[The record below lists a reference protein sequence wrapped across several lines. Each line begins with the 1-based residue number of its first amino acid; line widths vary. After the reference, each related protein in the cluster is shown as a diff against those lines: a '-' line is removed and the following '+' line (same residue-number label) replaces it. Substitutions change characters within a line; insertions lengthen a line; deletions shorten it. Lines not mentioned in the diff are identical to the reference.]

1 MKIIVE
7 QESAKKELITQAIRD
22 GHWLFIHYKNAKDK
36 NTKFW
41 ISIDKIDIEN
51 KFFETTVFN
60 IKNESKTNYKINFDK
75 IQDVEISGFI
85 TPYEV
90 SPELKNTLEACCW
103 LDTHNN
109 GNGVFNYYR
118 ECYRLDVDLSQKNT
132 VMLKEIDIS
141 ALKSKKKYKLNDE
154 QTKQLVEHIYK
165 YHEEKNKKPRN
176 CLLGINELSLDVNG
190 KLYVLTYYKVT
201 FDPKEKT
208 LECDEQVSFNK
219 AVLREKILLE
229 DSPKA
234 SYILESI
241 NMRIEDFLS
250 ASVQTRIEIV
260 QDALNMQG
268 TFRQVKIDTQ
278 PKIMILEDCNKADLS
293 VTYRT
298 IEEKIQSDILPKPL
312 KSFFGMRHQE
322 DKIIEPS
329 IMILDKK
336 INISQMRVVY
346 NAMRNPVTFVQGPP
360 GTGKTQTIINVI
372 LSAFYN
378 DKTVLVCS
386 ANNNPVD
393 GIVNQLRYDE
403 YNQGKLRYKDRNIAF
418 PILRLGNEQVMK
430 DAIQYILQMYN
441 YNYHQSPI
449 PEKLKDIKEQN
460 DSENSELIKNLCQQE
475 ILEETVEN
483 INRAEKLR
491 TIFTGVRQQE
501 VIDKYIADQRD
512 KIADKKR
519 IKNEEITSL
528 IRSIKRNITLQSYL
542 FFKSLEYTN
551 KLKKPEY
558 AHLINIC
565 KEDNPEKQIKEFK
578 DWINDEYNMR
588 LLTAVFPIICTTNQS
603 SQTLGTPKFM
613 FDLVIMDEASQCQP
627 AIALLPIAKAKSL
640 LLVGDPMQLSPIT
653 SISTKL
659 NQKLKEKYKVSNN
672 FDSKDNSI
680 LDLMI
685 KNDALSKYILL
696 KYHYRCS
703 KKIIGFSNEMFYQNQ
718 LDLSYVSDEGEIGI
732 VNIDNKGTSV
742 ENNLCIDEAQNIVDD
757 IKRNQISKA
766 LIITPFRN
774 QKNQINKL
782 LKEEGINNIACKTV
796 HEVQGGEEDTV
807 FLSVSI
813 SDKTRSGTYEWLAT
827 SKELNNVAITRAKK
841 KLIVYI
847 DLNAQSSLKKKGN
860 TVDYL
865 DELVE
870 YIKRNG
876 ESEEGNHYPHKIKGK
891 SNGSINEDKFYA
903 TLKHFCTCNPD
914 YFVKRNVNV
923 ADLFKDD
930 ENMQKEQQEFDI
942 ILYNKEKEPKICI
955 ELNGP
960 EHYYDEA
967 TIKRD
972 KHKVEICKAKGI
984 EICAV
989 KNENA
994 KDYITLCDIIMKLST
1009 NAENN
1014 KYKYNSWA

>member
-1 MKIIVE
+1 ME
-7 QESAKKELITQAIRD
+7 QESANKELIAAAIRE
-22 GHWLFIHYKNAKDK
+22 GRWLFVDYKNAKNE

-41 ISIDKIDIEN
+41 IFINNINVEQKS
-51 KFFETTVFN
+51 FETTELN
-60 IKNESKTNYKINFDK
+60 IKNEIKTNCTIYFEK
-75 IQDVEISGFI
+75 IQKVEICEFI
-85 TPYEV
+85 TPREV
-90 SPELKNTLEACCW
+90 SSKLIETLEICTW
-103 LDTHNN
+103 LNSYNN
-109 GNGVFNYYR
+109 GKGVLNYYR
-118 ECYRLDVDLSQKNT
+118 ECYRMDIDLSQKNAI
-132 VMLKEIDIS
+132 MIEGIDI
-141 ALKSKKKYKLNDE
+141 ATLKNQQKYKLNDE
-154 QTKQLVEHIYK
+154 QAKQLVEYIYN
-165 YHEEKNKKPRN
+165 YHKGNNREFKN
-176 CLLGINELSLDVNG
+176 CLLGINELLLEVNG

-201 FDPKEKT
+201 FNPKEKS
-208 LECDEQVSFNK
+208 LACDDGISFNTT
-219 AVLREKILLE
+219 VISGLY
-229 DSPKA
+229 DTPKTTC
-234 SYILESI
+234 ILESI
-241 NMRIEDFLS
+241 NIHIEDFLNEN
-250 ASVQTRIEIV
+250 VQTRIRIV
-260 QDALNMQG
+260 QEALDIKDNSK
-268 TFRQVKIDTQ
+268 QVKIDTQ

-298 IEEKIQSDILPKPL
+298 IEEKIQSDTLPKPL

-372 LSAFYN
+372 LSVFYN
-378 DKTVLVCS
+378 GKTALVCF

-393 GIVNQLRYDE
+393 GIANQLRYDQHS
-403 YNQGKLRYKDRNIAF
+403 QGKLRYRDQNIPF
-418 PILRLGNEQVMK
+418 PILRLGKKDVLK
-430 DAIQYILQMYN
+430 DAIQFISQMYD
-441 YNYHQSPI
+441 YSYPKKPI
-449 PEKLKDIKEQN
+449 PEVLKSIKKQN
-460 DSENSELIKNLCQQE
+460 DIENCELIKRLNEQE
-475 ILEETVEN
+475 ILEETIEN
-483 INRAEKLR
+483 IGRIKKLR
-491 TIFTGVRQQE
+491 TIFPYTKQGVIEKQ
-501 VIDKYIADQRD
+501 IDAQMN
-512 KIADKKR
+512 KIADKKA
-519 IKNEEITSL
+519 IKNEEIDSL
-528 IRSIKRNITLQSYL
+528 IRSIKTNATLESYL
-542 FFKSLEYTN
+542 FFKSLEYIN
-551 KLKKPEY
+551 KLKEPEY
-558 AHLINIC
+558 ARLISIC
-565 KEDNPEKQIKEFK
+565 KQPDSDERIRDFK

-588 LLTAVFPIICTTNQS
+588 LLTAVFPVICTTNQS

-672 FDSKDNSI
+672 FDFKDNSI

-685 KNDALSKYILL
+685 KNDTLSKYILL

-703 KKIIGFSNEMFYQNQ
+703 KKIIGFSNGMFYQNQ
-718 LDLSYVSDEGEIGI
+718 LDLSYVSDEGEISI
-732 VNIDNKGTSV
+732 VDTKNVGTAI
-742 ENNLCIDEAQNIVDD
+742 EKNLCIDEAQNIVDD
-757 IKRNQISKA
+757 IKQNKISKA

-782 LKEEGINNIACKTV
+782 LKEEGINDVACKTV

-847 DLNAQSSLKKKGN
+847 DLNAQSSLKKNGN

-865 DELVE
+865 DELIE

-942 ILYNKEKEPKICI
+942 ILFNKEKEPKICI

-1009 NAENN
+1009 NVENN

>member
-1 MKIIVE
+1 MEHEI
-7 QESAKKELITQAIRD
+7 AKEELISQAIRD

-41 ISIDKIDIEN
+41 ISIDKINIEN

-60 IKNESKTNYKINFDK
+60 IKNESKTDYKINFDK
-75 IQDVEISGFI
+75 IQDAEISGFI

-109 GNGVFNYYR
+109 GNGVLNYYR

-165 YHEEKNKKPRN
+165 YHEEKNKNSRN

-250 ASVQTRIEIV
+250 ESVQTKIEIV
-260 QDALNMQG
+260 QDALNTQG

-278 PKIMILEDCNKADLS
+278 PKIMILENCNNKVDLS
-293 VTYRT
+293 VTYRA
-298 IEEKIQSDILPKPL
+298 IEEQIENNIQPEPL
-312 KSFFGMRHQE
+312 KSFFGRKACKE
-322 DKIIEPS
+322 DEEREPS
-329 IMILDKK
+329 IMMLDEKV
-336 INISQMRVVY
+336 NTSQMRVIY
-346 NAMRNPVTFVQGPP
+346 NTMKNPVTFVQGPP

-378 DKTVLVCS
+378 GKTVLVCS

-403 YNQGKLRYKDRNIAF
+403 CNKGKLRYKDRNIAF
-418 PILRLGNEQVMK
+418 PILRLGNESVMK

-441 YNYHQSPI
+441 YSYHQSPI

-460 DSENSELIKNLCQQE
+460 DSENRELIKSLCQQE
-475 ILEETVEN
+475 ILEETIEN
-483 INRAEKLR
+483 VNRAEKLR
-491 TIFTGVRQQE
+491 SIFTGARQQE

-528 IRSIKRNITLQSYL
+528 IRSIKRNTTLQSYL

-578 DWINDEYNMR
+578 DWINDDENMR
-588 LLTAVFPIICTTNQS
+588 LLTSVFPIICTTNQS

-659 NQKLKEKYKVSNN
+659 NQKLKEKYNVSNN
-672 FDSKDNSI
+672 FDFKDNSI
-680 LDLMI
+680 LDLMR

-703 KKIIGFSNEMFYQNQ
+703 KKIIGFSNEMFYENQ
-718 LDLSYVSDEGEIGI
+718 LDLSYVSNEGEISI
-732 VNIDNKGTSV
+732 VDTKNVATAIEK
-742 ENNLCIDEAQNIVDD
+742 NLCIDEAQNIVDN
-757 IKRNQISKA
+757 IKQNQIPKA

-782 LKEEGINNIACKTV
+782 LKEEGINDVSCKTV

-813 SDKTRSGTYEWLAT
+813 SDKTRTGTYEWLAT

-876 ESEEGNHYPHKIKGK
+876 ECEEGNHYPHVIIGK
-891 SNGSINEDKFYA
+891 SNGSINEDIFNL
-903 TLKHFCTCNPD
+903 TIRHFCECNPN
-914 YFVKRNVNV
+914 YSVERNVDV

-930 ENMQKEQQEFDI
+930 EEMQNEKQEFDVV
-942 ILYNKEKEPKICI
+942 LYDSDKKPIICI
-955 ELNGP
+955 ELNGF
-960 EHYYDEA
+960 EHYSNEI
-967 TIKRD
+967 TINRD
-972 KHKVEICKAKGI
+972 KHKKALCEKKGI
-984 EICAV
+984 TIIAV

-994 KDYITLCDIIMKLST
+994 KDYITLRDIIMKLAK
-1009 NAENN
+1009 NKENN
-1014 KYKYNSWA
+1014 T

>member
-1 MKIIVE
+1 MEHEI
-7 QESAKKELITQAIRD
+7 AKEELISQAIRD

-41 ISIDKIDIEN
+41 ISIDKINIEN

-60 IKNESKTNYKINFDK
+60 IKNESKTDYKINFDK
-75 IQDVEISGFI
+75 IQDAEISGFI

-109 GNGVFNYYR
+109 GNGVLNYYR
-118 ECYRLDVDLSQKNT
+118 ECYRLDVDLSQKNI

-201 FDPKEKT
+201 FDPKEKI

-219 AVLREKILLE
+219 AVLTEKVLL
-229 DSPKA
+229 DDTPKA
-234 SYILESI
+234 SYVLESI

-250 ASVQTRIEIV
+250 ESVQTRIEIV

-268 TFRQVKIDTQ
+268 RFRQVKIDTQ
-278 PKIMILEDCNKADLS
+278 PKIMILENCNNKVDLS
-293 VTYRT
+293 VTYRS
-298 IEEKIQSDILPKPL
+298 IEEKIKNNTQAEPL
-312 KSFFGMRHQE
+312 QSFFGRKACQE
-322 DKIIEPS
+322 DEVREPS
-329 IMILDKK
+329 IIILDEKV
-336 INISQMRVVY
+336 NTSQMRVIY
-346 NAMRNPVTFVQGPP
+346 NTMKNPVTFVQGPP

-372 LSAFYN
+372 LSAFYS

-403 YNQGKLRYKDRNIAF
+403 CSQGKLRYKDRNIAF
-418 PILRLGNEQVMK
+418 PILRLGNEHVMK
-430 DAIQYILQMYN
+430 ETIQYILQMYN
-441 YNYHQSPI
+441 YSYHQSPI

-475 ILEETVEN
+475 ILEETIEN

-491 TIFTGVRQQE
+491 TIFTGARQQE

-528 IRSIKRNITLQSYL
+528 IRSIKRNTTLQSYL

-578 DWINDEYNMR
+578 DWINDDDNMR
-588 LLTAVFPIICTTNQS
+588 LLTSVFPIICTTNQS

-627 AIALLPIAKAKSL
+627 AIALLPIPKAKSL

-659 NQKLKEKYKVSNN
+659 NQKLKEKYNVSNN
-672 FDSKDNSI
+672 FDFKDNSI
-680 LDLMI
+680 LDLMR

-703 KKIIGFSNEMFYQNQ
+703 KKIIGFSNEMFYENQ
-718 LDLSYVSDEGEIGI
+718 LDLSYVSNEGEISI
-732 VNIDNKGTSV
+732 VDTKNVATAIEK
-742 ENNLCIDEAQNIVDD
+742 NLCIDEAQNIVDD
-757 IKRNQISKA
+757 IKQNKIPKA

-782 LKEEGINNIACKTV
+782 LKEEGINDVVCKTV
-796 HEVQGGEEDTV
+796 HEVQGGEEDIV

-813 SDKTRSGTYEWLAT
+813 SNKTHTGTYEWLAT

-841 KLIVYI
+841 KLTVYI
-847 DLNAQSSLKKKGN
+847 DLNAQLSLKKKGN
-860 TVDYL
+860 TIDYL

-870 YIKRNG
+870 YIKKNG
-876 ESEEGNHYPHKIKGK
+876 ESEEGNHYPHKTIGK
-891 SNGSINEDKFYA
+891 SNGSINEDIFNL
-903 TLKHFCTCNPD
+903 TIRHFCECNPN
-914 YFVKRNVNV
+914 YSVERNVEV

-930 ENMQKEQQEFDI
+930 EEMQNEKQEFDVV
-942 ILYNKEKEPKICI
+942 LYDSDKKPVICI
-955 ELNGP
+955 ELNGF
-960 EHYYDEA
+960 EHYSNEI
-967 TIKRD
+967 TINRD
-972 KHKVEICKAKGI
+972 KHKKALCEKKGI
-984 EICAV
+984 TIIAV
-989 KNENA
+989 KNEDA
-994 KDYITLCDIIMKLST
+994 KDYITLRDIIMRLAK
-1009 NAENN
+1009 NKENN
-1014 KYKYNSWA
+1014 T